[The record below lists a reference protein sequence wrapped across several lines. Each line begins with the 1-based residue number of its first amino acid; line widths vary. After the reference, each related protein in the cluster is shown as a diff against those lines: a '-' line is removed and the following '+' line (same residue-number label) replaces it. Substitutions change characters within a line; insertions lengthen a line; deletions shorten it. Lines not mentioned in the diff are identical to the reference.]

1 MRIESGIARIA
12 AGLIAAIAW
21 GGLLEEFMAV
31 TAQGVSAAESAWIIL
46 RYFTVLTNLLA
57 AVVLTGVAF
66 GLRAAQSQRLL
77 ALLALSILF
86 VGVVYVVLLRGPE
99 ELSGK
104 ALIADIIMHYVVP
117 SLIVLFWLLF
127 APKGALRWSDA
138 LLWSAYPLAYFV
150 YAPTRGALDGIYP
163 YPFMD
168 VPKAG
173 WASVFTAVVIILALY
188 ILVGL
193 IFVWLGRRLDGPAAK
208 RVSTTH

>member
-1 MRIESGIARIA
+1 MRIESGVARIA
-12 AGLIAAIAW
+12 AGVIAAIAW

-31 TAQGVSAAESAWIIL
+31 TAQGVSVAESAWIIL

-57 AVVLTGVAF
+57 AAVFTGVAF

-86 VGVVYVVLLRGPE
+86 VGVVYVVLLRGLV

-104 ALIADIIMHYVVP
+104 ALIADMIMHYVVP
-117 SLIVLFWLLF
+117 FLIVLFWLLF
-127 APKGALRWSDA
+127 APKAALRWSDA
-138 LLWSAYPLAYFV
+138 LLWSAYPLAYFF
-150 YAPTRGALDGIYP
+150 YALTRGASDGIYP

-168 VPKAG
+168 IPKAG
-173 WASVFTAVVIILALY
+173 WPSVLTAVVIILALY

-193 IFVWLGRRLDGPAAK
+193 VLVWLGRWLDGPLRK
-208 RVSTTH
+208 PVSTR